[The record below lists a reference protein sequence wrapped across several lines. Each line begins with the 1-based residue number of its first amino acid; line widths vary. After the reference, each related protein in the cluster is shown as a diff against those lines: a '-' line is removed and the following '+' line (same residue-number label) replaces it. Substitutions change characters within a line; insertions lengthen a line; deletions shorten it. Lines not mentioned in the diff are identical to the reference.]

1 MITERSK
8 NGELPSLKSDYI
20 SGKEAKQEQSFSG
33 QQRRSAILLR
43 SCVQLDG
50 CISRNVGRSE
60 AGKSLVDV
68 VLLCNTFTDIFPAVR
83 FSNIESA
90 PPFIPLLSLLSCTQ
104 MRQRQ
109 LSGTYAIFTQ
119 SHLRT
124 RACHV
129 SPLGVPVS
137 NPTGL
142 PPNISPISASS
153 NPQMPMGT
161 TWRE

>member
-1 MITERSK
+1 M
-8 NGELPSLKSDYI
+8 KSDYI
-20 SGKEAKQEQSFSG
+20 SGKETKQEQSFPG
-33 QQRRSAILLR
+33 QQRQSAILLR

-104 MRQRQ
+104 IHQRQ
-109 LSGTYAIFTQ
+109 LSGPYTIFTIPPQ
-119 SHLRT
+119 NTRMSRITTRCPRVESDWTSSKYFAHLR
-124 RACHV
+124 
-129 SPLGVPVS
+129 L
-137 NPTGL
+137 L
-142 PPNISPISASS
+142 QPPDANRNYLARIIA
-153 NPQMPMGT
+153 NL
-161 TWRE
+161 RR